1 MNPSTYILLI
11 LPIIISLITSSR
23 NRKAVI
29 AGKIIEKR
37 KTEGNTEMIELAKKF
52 IGKDCIIYSYDSSH
66 QYQGTIKEV
75 SDSAIL
81 IEEKGVTEVLNLDF
95 IIRIREYP
103 KNKNGKRKAFYA

>member
-1 MNPSTYILLI
+1 
-11 LPIIISLITSSR
+11 
-23 NRKAVI
+23 
-29 AGKIIEKR
+29 
-37 KTEGNTEMIELAKKF
+37 MIELAKKF